1 MTSDKNT
8 RENSDFSVLDDDVKT
23 KPKIEKRVISTQTYE
38 NNLNNAEV
46 QQELKRIND
55 LLDTLVQQKPIPF
68 STIEKT
74 EINEFFLK
82 IK

>member
-8 RENSDFSVLDDDVKT
+8 RENSDFSVLDDDVT

-74 EINEFFLK
+74 EINEFFFK
-82 IK
+82 N